1 MNKCNCN
8 KPKCEPSKCRTDGFV
23 FRKVVIPAQLGDDI
37 TGQDKPENGA
47 MTNSFVTYEANGAQY
62 IYDSFG
68 VYTKF
73 NGGEATVPVLS
84 VNGKIGNVI
93 LTTSDL
99 ENDSDYVTGTYVD
112 EAISEEATL
121 REGEDERIER
131 KVDDV
136 ADDLEAES
144 TARSDADRQLI
155 LDLGDETTA
164 RQGADN
170 SLQGQIDA
178 ITASSDVT
186 DIVGTY
192 AELQAYDTSTLGDK
206 DIIKVL
212 QDESQNDET
221 TYYRW
226 STATQTFTLIGE
238 EGPYYTKS
246 AADAKFQDKLT
257 AGANITIGANNE
269 ISATDTTYTAGA
281 NIQITGTTIS
291 ATDTTYSDFT
301 GTDGTAS
308 GTSGLVPAPSA
319 LDIDKYLKSDGTWD
333 TVAAGPT
340 VVQTIGTSTTDV
352 MSQVAVSGLIYP
364 TDQLSVLSKNICIGG
379 GTARSASDNIA
390 IGREASIPYG
400 DSNIAIGFHAQ
411 ITGFSRNYSTAI
423 GRYSNVSTDWG
434 TAIGAGAQASSQYST
449 SLGDHSRTSRQ
460 YEVSIGSGQAGDA
473 ATYKERYLANVKDPS
488 LAQDAATK
496 NYVDTVA
503 VGTEESLTIAT
514 TDWTVLSGASP
525 YDYSAT
531 VTVAT
536 TIGAN
541 STVELVNDQAV
552 LFGTYGF
559 AIGAISGQDVTIYSI
574 GQPDASVTLT
584 IKVRS

>member
-1 MNKCNCN
+1 MNTCDCN
-8 KPKCEPSKCRTDGFV
+8 KPKCAPSKCRTDGFV
-23 FRKVVIPAQLGDDI
+23 FRKVVIPAQLGDDK
-37 TGQDKPENGA
+37 TGQEKPENGA

-73 NGGEATVPVLS
+73 SGEVEVPVLS
-84 VNGKIGNVI
+84 VNGKTGHVV

-99 ENDSDYVTGTYVD
+99 ENDSDYVTGSYVA

-121 REGEDERIER
+121 REGEDERIEG
-131 KVDDV
+131 KVDAV
-136 ADDLEAES
+136 ADDLEAEA
-144 TARSDADRQLI
+144 TARSDADRQLS
-155 LDLGDETTA
+155 LDIGDETTA

-170 SLQGQIDA
+170 NLQSQIDA

-246 AADAKFQDKLT
+246 AADTKFQDKLT
-257 AGANITIGANNE
+257 AGSNITINANNE
-269 ISATDTTYTAGA
+269 
-281 NIQITGTTIS
+281 IS

-301 GTDGTAS
+301 GTDGTAP

-319 LDIDKYLKSDGTWD
+319 LDVDKYLKSDGTWD

-352 MSQVAVSGLIYP
+352 MSQAAASELIYP
-364 TDQLSVLSKNICIGG
+364 ISQLGNVKKNICIGG
-379 GTARSASDNIA
+379 GTAIYAADNIA
-390 IGREASIPYG
+390 IGRQSYITSG
-400 DSNIAIGFHAQ
+400 DENTAIGFHAQ
-411 ITGFSRNYSTAI
+411 VAGFATNYSTAI
-423 GRYSNVSTDWG
+423 GRYSNVSADWG
-434 TAIGAGAQASSQYST
+434 TAIGAGAQVPNSYST
-449 SLGDHSRTSRQ
+449 SLGDHSRTSRA

-503 VGTEESLTIAT
+503 IGTEEALTIAT
-514 TDWTVLSGASP
+514 TDWAALSGASS
-525 YDYSAT
+525 YNYSAT
-531 VTVAT
+531 VTAAT
-536 TIGAN
+536 TIGAT